1 MTLKKTQ
8 QTKSFCIIINRD
20 GQESSLEH
28 WRIRQMYGGKAI
40 LNMFGVVYKRF
51 HSDRELIPDCW
62 RRYTES
68 GDISSKDWVLCYMI

>member
-1 MTLKKTQ
+1 
-8 QTKSFCIIINRD
+8 
-20 GQESSLEH
+20 
-28 WRIRQMYGGKAI
+28 MYGGKAI